1 MIDFSFRLKI
11 FKLQA
16 QIIAHEMPMT
26 NEQVQE
32 YQVEHPCRE

>member
-1 MIDFSFRLKI
+1 MNILLSFILRI

-16 QIIAHEMPMT
+16 QIICNKIEMT

-32 YQVEHPCRE
+32 YQVD